1 MNEEDYP
8 RSVLPFFLS
17 WTGITVCE
25 RELARER
32 ERERERKEMRESHS
46 SHGSNSTRSTPPGRV
61 MGTGLA

>member
-1 MNEEDYP
+1 LNEEDYP

-32 ERERERKEMRESHS
+32 EKEREKR
-46 SHGSNSTRSTPPGRV
+46 
-61 MGTGLA
+61 